1 MERLEGVLFF
11 RTGNEMRRKEKGVG
25 VYIEGLGKVKGLVK

>member
-1 MERLEGVLFF
+1 MLQEKGMKLI
-11 RTGNEMRRKEKGVG
+11 KKGVG